1 MQIICHILLTRAQY
15 RCFFIFISLFSGF
28 LTAVLANNWLDDT
41 ESSSSY
47 LCLLG
52 GYFDLVLQSCR
63 SQGYRV
69 PEASIFKSA
78 LEQLGVEPEQVSC
91 GSIKLLQNV
100 FPNIHC
106 ADFWQP
112 DVVSL
117 HIIQAVWLDF
127 NEGSV
132 KAAKGVGMKAVLLSN
147 LDEILEKLSDFTG
160 IQVQK
165 VERDLFQVVT
175 VKARSICH

>member
-1 MQIICHILLTRAQY
+1 M
-15 RCFFIFISLFSGF
+15 
-28 LTAVLANNWLDDT
+28 
-41 ESSSSY
+41 
-47 LCLLG
+47 
-52 GYFDLVLQSCR
+52 
-63 SQGYRV
+63 
-69 PEASIFKSA
+69 
-78 LEQLGVEPEQVSC
+78 
-91 GSIKLLQNV
+91 
-100 FPNIHC
+100 
-106 ADFWQP
+106 
-112 DVVSL
+112 VSL